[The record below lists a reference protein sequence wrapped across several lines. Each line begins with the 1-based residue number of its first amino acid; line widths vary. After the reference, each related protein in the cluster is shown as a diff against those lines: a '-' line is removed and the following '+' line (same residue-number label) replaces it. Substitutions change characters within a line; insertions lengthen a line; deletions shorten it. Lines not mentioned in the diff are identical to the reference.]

1 MCVCVINLPKV
12 VTWAERPDAV
22 SLYHAVYLQVRVDKF
37 PRPPPPAE
45 PMALHHYSVA
55 RRVSVR
61 RTKYAYHTGCGKKNP
76 FFGNIFPTTENF
88 LNKILAAY
96 IVFISVQNNKILF
109 NYL

>member
-37 PRPPPPAE
+37 PRPPPPRRAKGIAPLQPSSTRKRASNKIRVPYRVRQKE
-45 PMALHHYSVA
+45 SV
-55 RRVSVR
+55 
-61 RTKYAYHTGCGKKNP
+61 
-76 FFGNIFPTTENF
+76 FGNIFPTTENF

-96 IVFISVQNNKILF
+96 IVFISMQNNKILF